1 VRRLAR
7 VAPYAA
13 LAAVAAW
20 LYTIAGRIEYIGAP
34 GRIGPDFWPKAIL
47 ALLALLCAYEIAKE
61 LLFGRSRA
69 VSGILQSLME
79 EAGESMAGSDPGEAA
94 ATPPSWARLAAG
106 VAATLAYVFAVEV
119 LGFFVATA
127 AFLAGFILIGGYRRR
142 AIALAAG
149 LAGSFAM
156 LVVFMKVVYISLPLG
171 AGPFRALSLGLLALL
186 GVR

>member
-1 VRRLAR
+1 VKRLAR

-13 LAAVAAW
+13 LAAVTAW
-20 LYTIAGRIEYIGAP
+20 LYAVAGRIEYVGAP
-34 GRIGPDFWPKAIL
+34 GRLGPDFWPKAIL

-61 LLFGRSRA
+61 IFFGGSRA
-69 VSGILQSLME
+69 VSGVLQSLME
-79 EAGESMAGSDPGEAA
+79 EADESMPAGDAGDSAVA
-94 ATPPSWARLAAG
+94 PPSWARLAAG
-106 VAATLAYVFAVEV
+106 VGATLAYVLSVEH

-127 AFLAGFILIGGYRRR
+127 AFLAGFMLIGGYRRR
-142 AIALAAG
+142 AIALVVG

-171 AGPFRALSLGLLALL
+171 AGPFRALSLGMLALL